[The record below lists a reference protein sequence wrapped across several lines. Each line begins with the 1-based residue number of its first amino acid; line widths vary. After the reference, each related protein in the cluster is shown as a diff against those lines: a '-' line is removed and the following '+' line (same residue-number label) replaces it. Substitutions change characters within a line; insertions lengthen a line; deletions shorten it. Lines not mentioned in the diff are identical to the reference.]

1 MKAGE
6 AAKAGMSFWTQ
17 AKNKACSHA
26 RNVALSHS
34 LFALPFAYIALM
46 LAAEGKPSAAA
57 VFWVTLAMVA
67 ARSAA
72 LALNNLIDLRYDK
85 KQPRFRRRP
94 LVTGEIGK
102 AECLLFIVLCLGVF
116 FGSAA
121 KLHPVC
127 IRLSPVALFFFVV
140 YPYMKRFSWTCH
152 LVLGLTLALAP
163 LAAWIAVK
171 GAVDAAIAILAVAV
185 GVWIAGFDIVYGCLD
200 VDFDKANGLH
210 SIPERFGVPA
220 ALLVSRLFHLA
231 SVAGFIVAGHLFALG
246 LLYYGGII
254 LTALVLYYQHRI
266 VRAGDLSRVTQAYF
280 LRNGLVGLS
289 LFLFTFLSVVHGWA

>member
-1 MKAGE
+1 MNL
-6 AAKAGMSFWTQ
+6 WTLL
-17 AKNKACSHA
+17 KTKACSHA

-57 VFWVTLAMVA
+57 VFWVTVAMVA

-94 LVTGEIGK
+94 LVTGEISK
-102 AECLLFIVLCLGVF
+102 AECLLFIACCLAVF

-121 KLHPVC
+121 RLHPVC
-127 IRLSPVALFFFVV
+127 IRLSPIALLFFVV
-140 YPYMKRFSWTCH
+140 YPYMKRVSWTCH

-171 GAVDAAIAILAVAV
+171 GAVDASIAILAVAV

-200 VDFDKANGLH
+200 VDFDKAHGLH

-220 ALLVSRLFHLA
+220 ALIVSRLFHLA
-231 SVAGFIVAGHLFALG
+231 SVAGFVIAGHLFALG
-246 LLYYGGII
+246 LLYYGGIV
-254 LTALVLYYQHRI
+254 LTALVLYYQHSI
-266 VRAGDLSRVTQAYF
+266 VRAEDLSQVTQAYF

-289 LFLFTFLSVVHGWA
+289 LFLFTLLSVVNGWA

>member
-1 MKAGE
+1 MK
-6 AAKAGMSFWTQ
+6 FWTQ
-17 AKNKACSHA
+17 AVNKVCSHA
-26 RNVALSHS
+26 RNVALAHS

-46 LAAEGKPSAAA
+46 LAAEGKPSTAV

-94 LVTGEIGK
+94 LVTGELDK

-116 FGSAA
+116 FWSAA
-121 KLHPVC
+121 QLHPIC
-127 IRLSPVALFFFVV
+127 IWLSPIVLLFFVV

-152 LVLGLTLALAP
+152 LILGLTLALAP

-171 GAVDAAIAILAVAV
+171 GTVAMAIATLAIAV

-210 SIPERFGVPA
+210 SIPEQFGVSK
-220 ALLVSRLFHLA
+220 ALLISRVFHLT
-231 SVAGFIVAGHLFALG
+231 SVVGFVIAGHLFGLG
-246 LLYYGGII
+246 PLYYGGI
-254 LTALVLYYQHRI
+254 LLAALVLYYQHRL
-266 VRAGDLSRVTQAYF
+266 VQAEDLTQVTQAYF
-280 LRNGLVGLS
+280 LRNGFVGIS
-289 LFLFTFLSVVHGWA
+289 LFLSTFLSVVLD